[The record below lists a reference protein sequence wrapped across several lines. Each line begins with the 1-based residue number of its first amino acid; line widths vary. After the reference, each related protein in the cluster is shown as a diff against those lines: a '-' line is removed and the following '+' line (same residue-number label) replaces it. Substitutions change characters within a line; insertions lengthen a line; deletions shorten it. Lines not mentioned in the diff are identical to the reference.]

1 MGRNLLTYRR
11 AQVGIGTLIIFIAMV
26 LVSAVA
32 AGVLLRT
39 SGSLQQKATVTGEQ
53 ATKEVSTNVKVVDV
67 IGYVNDTSKEE
78 INAVILRVQLAAG
91 SGDVRYSDIVLAYHS
106 GNSYI
111 VGIKFNGT
119 GSNNASQ
126 GIISLNDEI
135 SKAENVVNGT
145 DTDVAQ
151 FYIRRIK
158 DKNPLNPN
166 SVLEQSEIVEII
178 YWIEDNLG
186 SDLPIQ
192 PNQEFTLILQ
202 PKAGQ
207 TTSVKKTAP
216 SSFGKKYISEW
227 G

>member
-1 MGRNLLTYRR
+1 MGSDRFCRR

-26 LVSAVA
+26 LVAAVA
-32 AGVLLRT
+32 AGVLLKT
-39 SGSLQQKATVTGEQ
+39 SGGLQQKATVTGEQ
-53 ATKEVSTNVKVVDV
+53 ATKEVSTNIKVMDV
-67 IGYVNDTSKEE
+67 LGYVNDTSVEK

-91 SGDVRYSDIVLAYHS
+91 SGDVRYSDVILAYQS
-106 GNSYI
+106 GDNYV

-119 GSNNASQ
+119 GSSSQ
-126 GIISLNDEI
+126 GILNLTDDI

-158 DKNPLNPN
+158 DKNPSNPN
-166 SVLEQSEIVEII
+166 TVLEQSEIIEII
-178 YWIEDNLG
+178 FWIEDNLG
-186 SDLPIQ
+186 NDLPLQ
-192 PNQEFTLILQ
+192 PGQEFTLILQ

-207 TTSVKKTAP
+207 STSVKKTAP